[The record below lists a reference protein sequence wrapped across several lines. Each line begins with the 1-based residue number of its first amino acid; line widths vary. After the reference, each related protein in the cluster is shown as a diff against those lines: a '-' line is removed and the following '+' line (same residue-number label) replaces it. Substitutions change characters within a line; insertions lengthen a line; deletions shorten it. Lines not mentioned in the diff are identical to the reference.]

1 MYIICGFNAN
11 QEYKYHMNVSLGLES
26 IIRRSSK
33 PGNPSH
39 SGCGLNRKEK
49 LFANLAD
56 HCQLSILQSL
66 CKGAKTDA
74 QIDTAT
80 SLSQRDVSFHLER
93 LLSCGCVKAT
103 GAGHSVL
110 YGLSAPW
117 LLQLEGIVDAM
128 LTAALKGHR
137 APPKSRLKSHPNC
150 LVHKRR
156 LS

>member
-1 MYIICGFNAN
+1 
-11 QEYKYHMNVSLGLES
+11 MNVSLGLES

-33 PGNPSH
+33 PGNPSQ

-66 CKGAKTDA
+66 CKGAKTAA
-74 QIDTAT
+74 QIAT
-80 SLSQRDVSFHLER
+80 TTGLSQRDASFHLER
-93 LLSCGCVKAT
+93 LSSWGWVKSIC
-103 GAGHSVL
+103 AGHSVL

-117 LLQLEGIVDAM
+117 LLQLEGIVDEM

-137 APPKSRLKSHPNC
+137 VPRN
-150 LVHKRR
+150 
-156 LS
+156 

>member
-1 MYIICGFNAN
+1 MYIKCGFNAN
-11 QEYKYHMNVSLGLES
+11 QEYKYHMNVSLGRES

-33 PGNPSH
+33 PGSPSQ

-80 SLSQRDVSFHLER
+80 SLSQRDGAFQLER
-93 LLSCGCVKAT
+93 LLMRGWVKST
-103 GAGHSVL
+103 GAEHSVL
-110 YGLSAPW
+110 YGFCAPW

-137 APPKSRLKSHPNC
+137 ATAPKSRSL
-150 LVHKRR
+150 RAA
-156 LS
+156 